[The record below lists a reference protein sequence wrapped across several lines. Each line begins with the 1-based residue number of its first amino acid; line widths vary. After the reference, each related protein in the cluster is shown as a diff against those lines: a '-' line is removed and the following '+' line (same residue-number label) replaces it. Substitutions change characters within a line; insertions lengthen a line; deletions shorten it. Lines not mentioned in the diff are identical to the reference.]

1 VHVPVG
7 VHVPVLVFAY
17 RWCVF
22 GTHTHECFRV
32 CVFVCVGVHVCSSF
46 TDGALP
52 VHKATVVPRG
62 MALGMV
68 MQVEFILCENESENK
83 CVYHLSCPSMCLCL
97 YLCLRLCLCA
107 CARMCV
113 GVCMCM
119 RVCGDCSSFCF
130 RLGCDYAGIHTCV
143 CRKVRMCACQI
154 ERQAWM
160 FSALSSFFV
169 WLTQPGA

>member
-119 RVCGDCSSFCF
+119 RVCGVCGCMYVYACVW
-130 RLGCDYAGIHTCV
+130 RL
-143 CRKVRMCACQI
+143 Q
-154 ERQAWM
+154 
-160 FSALSSFFV
+160 
-169 WLTQPGA
+169 